1 MEKTEGMMGTVGLS
15 FGAPTSGSGFDV
27 SATVSQ
33 IVTNLQK
40 VETPW
45 KNQLNSLQ
53 SQDTAISN
61 LGTLY
66 SNLSKDIGQLTDFN
80 GILAQKTGSSSDS
93 NVLQLTSATSSA
105 VAGTHTILVNRL
117 AQTSSG
123 YLTEIPSASD
133 TLTGSITLSVGAG
146 KAQTIALPSGGGTL
160 TSLAAAINASGVGV
174 TASVLTDSSG
184 SRLSLVSGTS
194 GAKGNLSITANSVN
208 DTTGIKLQFE
218 GSAGSGTNASSGMLT
233 SIANAA
239 DLLSGALSIQVG
251 SGSPASFTLDASSNT
266 LATLANTINQAA
278 IGVTASVVT
287 NGDGSSS
294 LSLLS
299 GTPGVAGTLAVTS
312 SIVDASPSLGYTP
325 SVTGSDASLTIDG
338 VNLTSASNT
347 VASLIP
353 GLTFQLLSSSP
364 KQSDGSLE
372 PVQVV
377 IGNDNTGVETAF
389 NSLVTDYNALLSA
402 INAQEGNDSAG
413 KPEPLFG
420 SPTLSLLQQQLLSS
434 LNKPNPNGSL
444 DAVSANTNTTLSGK
458 LLITVG
464 GGAQQEIDIP
474 ASPDNTIDG
483 LAKAL
488 NAANLGLTASVVT
501 KNGQSNL
508 MLQSQKTGAPGA
520 LSVVAQIVATSDTPL
535 IYSGT
540 SGSSTSRSSGSLT
553 SVADGSDG
561 LTGSIRIQV
570 GGGPAQTVSLGSAGG
585 TLQDLADAINSAS
598 GIGATASVSSNG
610 KTLTLV
616 SQTSGSAGTLS
627 VTSSVLDR
635 TNTATTD
642 LNYSTSSDLTALT
655 ALGISMNND
664 GSIAFDAATLD
675 SLLNSDFNGVVG
687 LFQGINSWGAN
698 FSTMVNGAGTSS
710 STGILKLAQNS
721 NSNVESTLNA
731 EIAKEES
738 LVAARQ
744 KSLTAE
750 LNQANEILQA
760 LPSQLDGINQIYSAI
775 TGYNQSRNG

>member
-1 MEKTEGMMGTVGLS
+1 MMGTVGLS

-105 VAGTHTILVNRL
+105 VAGTHTILVHKL

-133 TLTGSITLSVGAG
+133 TLTGSITLSVGTG

-174 TASVLTDSSG
+174 RASVLTDSSG

-194 GAKGNLSITANSVN
+194 GAKGNLSITANSIN
-208 DTTGIKLQFE
+208 DTTGITLQYE
-218 GSAGSGTNASSGMLT
+218 GSAGSGTSASSGMLT

-239 DLLSGALSIQVG
+239 DVLSGTLSIQVG
-251 SGSPASFTLDASSNT
+251 TGSPTSFTLDSSSNT
-266 LATLANTINQAA
+266 LATLASTINQAA

-299 GTPGVAGTLAVTS
+299 GTPGVEGTLAVTS
-312 SIVDASPSLGYTP
+312 SIVDSSPSLGYTP

-364 KQSDGSLE
+364 QQSDGSLE

-377 IGNDNTGVETAF
+377 IGNDNAGVETAF

-402 INAQEGNDSAG
+402 MNAQEGNDSEG

-434 LNKPNPNGSL
+434 LNAPNPNGSL

-458 LLITVG
+458 FSITVG
-464 GGAQQEIDIP
+464 GGAQQEIDVP

-488 NAANLGLTASVVT
+488 NAANVGVTANVVT
-501 KNGQSNL
+501 RNGQSNL

-535 IYSGT
+535 VYNGT

-561 LTGSIRIQV
+561 LIGSIRIQV
-570 GGGPAQTVSLGSAGG
+570 GGGAAQTISLGSAGG

-598 GIGATASVSSNG
+598 GIGATASVSSDG

-627 VTSSVLDR
+627 VTSSVLDT

-642 LNYSTSSDLTALT
+642 LNYSTASDLTALT

-664 GSIAFDAATLD
+664 GSLAFDAATLD

-687 LFQGINSWGAN
+687 LFQGINSWGVN

-731 EIAKEES
+731 EIAKEEA